1 MPAQHANELPA
12 RPEGFFDV
20 VTNRQSYLNLLYLLI
35 SFPLGTFYFIFIV
48 TGISL
53 GMGLAVVLVGFFI
66 LLVVLAAVRA
76 FSSWELRLSAG
87 LLGAR
92 PAPGPAGPVDWGR
105 PWQALKKTLGDAGT
119 WKGLLFLLLK
129 FPVGILS
136 FVLVVTFGSLT
147 LSLLL
152 TPLALWF
159 VPVTIVF
166 WHVTSAEGALLC
178 FALGMLFGVVSLH
191 ILNALGS
198 VWRALSVALLA
209 DGQAAPAPASV
220 PAGSPVIIP

>member
-92 PAPGPAGPVDWGR
+92 PAPGPA
-105 PWQALKKTLGDAGT
+105 
-119 WKGLLFLLLK
+119 
-129 FPVGILS
+129 
-136 FVLVVTFGSLT
+136 
-147 LSLLL
+147 
-152 TPLALWF
+152 
-159 VPVTIVF
+159 
-166 WHVTSAEGALLC
+166 
-178 FALGMLFGVVSLH
+178 
-191 ILNALGS
+191 
-198 VWRALSVALLA
+198 
-209 DGQAAPAPASV
+209 
-220 PAGSPVIIP
+220 